1 MIKCSNCKIDL
12 DKSSLEANYFMCPN
26 CEFHFPMPA
35 LNRIAMIAD
44 DNASIKEIGTG
55 LRSSDPLKFVDVR
68 PYPERLLEAVDQTS
82 LEEAIVVVECQ
93 VGGMLCVLAV
103 MDFGFM
109 GGSMGAV
116 VGEKFV
122 LATEHSIKKNTPLIV
137 FTASGGAR
145 MQEGIISLMQM
156 SKTLM
161 AVLDLSRNRI
171 PFITVLTH
179 PTTGG
184 VYASFATQADI
195 ILSEPDILACFA
207 GPRVIKQTIGRDLP
221 EDFGTPDFCFAA
233 GHIDKVVK
241 RKDLRYNLV
250 EILSLFRGAI
260 EIGRGKT
267 RPLPEG
273 DRQVRGGIG
282 RIKKITAL
290 AWRTLGRFYK
300 KIIGQN

>member
-1 MIKCSNCKIDL
+1 MIECSNCKTVLNKSDL
-12 DKSSLEANYFMCPN
+12 ETCYFICPN

-35 LNRIAMIAD
+35 LNRIAMMAD
-44 DNASIKEIGTG
+44 DNTDIMEIGSG
-55 LRSSDPLKFVDVR
+55 LRSSDPLRFVDLR
-68 PYPERLLEAVDQTS
+68 PYPERLLDAVDQTS

-93 VGGMLCVLAV
+93 LGGMLCVLAV
-103 MDFGFM
+103 MDFGFI

-122 LATEHSIKKNTPLIV
+122 IASEHSIRKKIPLIV

-156 SKTLM
+156 SNTLM
-161 AVLDLSRNRI
+161 AVLDLQRNCI

-207 GPRVIKQTIGRDLP
+207 GPIVIKQTIGRDLP
-221 EDFGTPDFCFAA
+221 TDFEKPDFCLTA

-241 RKDLRYNLV
+241 RKDLKRGLM
-250 EILSLFRGAI
+250 EILGLFKGAI
-260 EIGRGKT
+260 ESGRKKT
-267 RPLPEG
+267 GPLQEG
-273 DRQVRGGIG
+273 DRQVGGGIG
-282 RIKKITAL
+282 GIKKIASL

-300 KIIGQN
+300 KVIG